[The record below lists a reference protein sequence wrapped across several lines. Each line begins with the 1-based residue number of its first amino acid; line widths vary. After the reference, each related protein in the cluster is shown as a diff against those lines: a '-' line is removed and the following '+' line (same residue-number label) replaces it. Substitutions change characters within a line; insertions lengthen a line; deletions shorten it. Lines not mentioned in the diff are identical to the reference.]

1 MRVNIFIFIIIF
13 SLSNCQE
20 SNNKDELK
28 QIVYDL
34 NKKCP
39 KMIDSETKFEG
50 IEFTEPNKII
60 YKFTLINLSVQNVD
74 TTQFKLALW
83 PGILST
89 VKVSSEMKKL
99 RDNQTNIDYLYLD
112 KYKRHIYTFKIV
124 PENYH

>member
-28 QIVYDL
+28 QIVDDL

-50 IEFTEPNKII
+50 LEFIEPNK
-60 YKFTLINLSVQNVD
+60 
-74 TTQFKLALW
+74 
-83 PGILST
+83 
-89 VKVSSEMKKL
+89 KK
-99 RDNQTNIDYLYLD
+99 I
-112 KYKRHIYTFKIV
+112 
-124 PENYH
+124 